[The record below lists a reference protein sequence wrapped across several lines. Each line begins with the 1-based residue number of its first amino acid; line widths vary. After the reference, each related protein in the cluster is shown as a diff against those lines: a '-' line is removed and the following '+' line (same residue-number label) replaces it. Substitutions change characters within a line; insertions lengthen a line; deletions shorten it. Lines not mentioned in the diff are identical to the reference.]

1 MKLLYTITGLLLS
14 LLLSVPVLADTL
26 YQANVGGYTTGS
38 GVGLG
43 GGIGPAG
50 APYSAYVGGYY
61 GTTGVTGVPYSTF
74 NYPYDSNCCGCNNC
88 NNCGTG
94 YANRCQ

>member
-1 MKLLYTITGLLLS
+1 MKLLYTMTGLLLGLS
-14 LLLSVPVLADTL
+14 LPLPLLADTL
-26 YQANVGGYTTGS
+26 YQANVGGYTTSS

-43 GGIGPAG
+43 GMGPTSV
-50 APYSAYVGGYY
+50 PYSAYGGGYY

-74 NYPYDSNCCGCNNC
+74 NYPYGSNCCGCNNC

-94 YANRCQ
+94 YGNRCQ